1 MAQQDLVKLASQGRA
16 YSSGR
21 AWTAE
26 ELESLITLERECGLK
41 RDIAA
46 DYIRNGV
53 ITPDEYEKAQKA
65 DFAPKSLEVLQA
77 ESVIEH
83 SKKVRT
89 GLKLDEAPKKEK
101 AKAEKEVVKKAAD
114 TKAKDKE

>member
-89 GLKLDEAPKKEK
+89 GLKFDEAPEK
-101 AKAEKEVVKKAAD
+101 AKAEREVVKKAAD